1 MAEKI
6 RPPHLPTGPAL
17 SQQPGVAPPSQT
29 DAIQHGIAKGQ
40 QIPVLHG
47 HIPSHPDVALH
58 ARPASSSVTGRATAI
73 SRTTSE
79 FSAPP
84 QFYKLLPFQ
93 SLQKRKTYFGFMSL
107 SFCLSFLL
115 QQVVFWGTLI

>member
-29 DAIQHGIAKGQ
+29 DAIQHGIAKSQ

-58 ARPASSSVTGRATAI
+58 ARPASSSVTGRATTI
-73 SRTTSE
+73 SRTTRSQHPQS
-79 FSAPP
+79 FQPP
-84 QFYKLLPFQ
+84 TPPVL
-93 SLQKRKTYFGFMSL
+93 
-107 SFCLSFLL
+107 
-115 QQVVFWGTLI
+115 